1 MEISAFAKPSGK
13 LVKNKEANMTFLPD
27 KLPPKIEYDSSIV
40 TLLSEASIQLGRLS
54 GIGTLIPN
62 PHLLIRPYVL
72 REAVLSSKI
81 EGTQASILDVFRFQ
95 AGSFE
100 GSKDAESKR
109 IAEVVNYVTALDDC
123 LASVKKGNEIDLN
136 MIKSAHHKLMENVR
150 GQELAPGKFRTVQN
164 WIGVP
169 GTKIE
174 DATYVP
180 PRAENIIELLED
192 LVNFINNP
200 TERIP
205 VLLQCAIIHYQFEAI
220 HPFGDGNGRIGRL
233 LIPLLLQNRG
243 LLSQPLLYISVYVE
257 KNKTQY
263 YNALLEVSKNSD
275 WSNWFKFF
283 LMAVIT
289 QAKDASDNIQKL
301 MNLQESYNKKL
312 RSSKAS
318 ASAMSLAD
326 YLFSNPI
333 ITIPTAATYLKIT
346 YPPAKKAIDR
356 LVKLG
361 ILFEQNNRE
370 RNKTFVAREIIDIL
384 S

>member
-1 MEISAFAKPSGK
+1 MEHIRLDIKSFSNPSGK
-13 LVKNKEANMTFLPD
+13 FVKNFDGHLTFIPND
-27 KLPPKIEYDSSIV
+27 LPPDITYDASLI
-40 TLLSEASIQLGRLS
+40 TLIAEASNQLGELS

-100 GSKDAESKR
+100 GSKDVESKR

-136 MIKSAHHKLMENVR
+136 MIKSAHKKLMKNVR

-169 GTKIE
+169 GTKID

-180 PRAENIIELLED
+180 PRAENITELLED

-205 VLLQCAIIHYQFEAI
+205 VLLQCAIIHY
-220 HPFGDGNGRIGRL
+220 
-233 LIPLLLQNRG
+233 
-243 LLSQPLLYISVYVE
+243 
-257 KNKTQY
+257 
-263 YNALLEVSKNSD
+263 
-275 WSNWFKFF
+275 
-283 LMAVIT
+283 
-289 QAKDASDNIQKL
+289 
-301 MNLQESYNKKL
+301 
-312 RSSKAS
+312 
-318 ASAMSLAD
+318 
-326 YLFSNPI
+326 
-333 ITIPTAATYLKIT
+333 
-346 YPPAKKAIDR
+346 
-356 LVKLG
+356 
-361 ILFEQNNRE
+361 
-370 RNKTFVAREIIDIL
+370 
-384 S
+384 

>member
-1 MEISAFAKPSGK
+1 METSAFAKPSGK
-13 LVKNKEANMTFLPD
+13 LVKNKESHITFLPD
-27 KLPPKIEYDSSIV
+27 KLPPKIEYGPGIV
-40 TLLSEASIQLGRLS
+40 ALLSEASIQIGRLS

-100 GSKDAESKR
+100 GSKDVESKR
-109 IAEVVNYVTALDDC
+109 ITEVVNYVAALDDC
-123 LASVKKGNEIDLN
+123 LESVKKGNEIDLN
-136 MIKSAHHKLMENVR
+136 MIKSAHHKLMDKVR
-150 GQELAPGKFRTVQN
+150 GQELAPGEFRAVQN

-180 PRAENIIELLED
+180 PRAENITELLED
-192 LVNFINNP
+192 LINFINKP
-200 TERIP
+200 TDRIP

-220 HPFGDGNGRIGRL
+220 HPFEDGNGRIGRL
-233 LIPLLLQNRG
+233 LIPLLLQSRG

-275 WSNWFKFF
+275 WINWFKFF

-312 RSSKAS
+312 RSSKVS
-318 ASAMSLAD
+318 ASVMSLAT

-333 ITIPTAATYLKIT
+333 ITIPTAAAYLKIT
-346 YPPAKKAIDR
+346 YPPAKNAINR

-361 ILFEQNNRE
+361 ILVEQNNRE
-370 RNKTFVAREIIDIL
+370 RNKTFVAREIMDIL

>member
-1 MEISAFAKPSGK
+1 MEISVFAKPSGK
-13 LVKNKEANMTFLPD
+13 LVKNKESHITFLPD

-123 LASVKKGNEIDLN
+123 LTSVKKGNEIDLN
-136 MIKSAHHKLMENVR
+136 MIRSAHHKLMENVR
-150 GQELAPGKFRTVQN
+150 GQELAPGEFRTVQN

-169 GTKIE
+169 GTKIQ

-180 PRAENIIELLED
+180 PRAENVIELLED

-275 WSNWFKFF
+275 WINWFKFF

-289 QAKDASDNIQKL
+289 QAKDASDNIQRL

>member
-1 MEISAFAKPSGK
+1 METSAFAKPSGQ
-13 LVKNKEANMTFLPD
+13 LVKNKESHITFLPD
-27 KLPPKIEYDSSIV
+27 KLPPKIEYDPSIV
-40 TLLSEASIQLGRLS
+40 ALLSEASIQLGRLS

-95 AGSFE
+95 AGGFE

-109 IAEVVNYVTALDDC
+109 ITEVVNYVTALDDC
-123 LASVKKGNEIDLN
+123 LEAVKKGNEIDLN
-136 MIKSAHHKLMENVR
+136 MIKSAHHKLMNKVR
-150 GQELAPGKFRTVQN
+150 GQELAPGEFRTVQN

-180 PRAENIIELLED
+180 PRAENITELLED
-192 LVNFINNP
+192 LVNFIKNP
-200 TERIP
+200 TDRIP

-233 LIPLLLQNRG
+233 LIPLLLQSRG

-275 WSNWFKFF
+275 WINWFKFF
-283 LMAVIT
+283 LMAVVT

-312 RSSKAS
+312 RSSKVS
-318 ASAMSLAD
+318 ASVMSLAT

-346 YPPAKKAIDR
+346 YPPAKNAINR

-361 ILFEQNNRE
+361 ILEQNNRE
-370 RNKTFVAREIIDIL
+370 RNKTFAAREIIDIL

>member
-1 MEISAFAKPSGK
+1 
-13 LVKNKEANMTFLPD
+13 
-27 KLPPKIEYDSSIV
+27 
-40 TLLSEASIQLGRLS
+40 
-54 GIGTLIPN
+54 
-62 PHLLIRPYVL
+62 
-72 REAVLSSKI
+72 
-81 EGTQASILDVFRFQ
+81 
-95 AGSFE
+95 
-100 GSKDAESKR
+100 
-109 IAEVVNYVTALDDC
+109 
-123 LASVKKGNEIDLN
+123 
-136 MIKSAHHKLMENVR
+136 MIKSAHRKLMDNVR
-150 GQELAPGKFRTVQN
+150 GQELAPGEFRKVQN

-275 WSNWFKFF
+275 WINWFKFF

-333 ITIPTAATYLKIT
+333 ITIPTAAAYLKIT
-346 YPPAKKAIDR
+346 YPPAKKAIGR

-361 ILFEQNNRE
+361 R
-370 RNKTFVAREIIDIL
+370 
-384 S
+384 

>member
-1 MEISAFAKPSGK
+1 METSTFAKPSGR
-13 LVKNKEANMTFLPD
+13 LVKNKESHITFLPD
-27 KLPPKIEYDSSIV
+27 KLPPKFEYDPGV
-40 TLLSEASIQLGRLS
+40 VALLSEASIQLGRLS
-54 GIGTLIPN
+54 GIGTLMPN

-81 EGTQASILDVFRFQ
+81 EGTQASILDVFKFQ
-95 AGSFE
+95 AGSFDR
-100 GSKDAESKR
+100 SQDAESKR
-109 IAEVVNYVTALDDC
+109 VAEVVNYVSALDDC
-123 LASVKKGNEIDLN
+123 LASVTKGNAIGLN
-136 MIKSAHHKLMENVR
+136 MIKSAHKRLMKDVR
-150 GQELAPGKFRTVQN
+150 GQELAPGEFRKVQN
-164 WIGVP
+164 WIGIP
-169 GTKIE
+169 GTKIS

-180 PRAENIIELLED
+180 PPAESIVELLKD
-192 LVNFINNP
+192 LVSFINNP
-200 TERIP
+200 VDRIP

-233 LIPLLLQNRG
+233 LIPLLLQSRG
-243 LLSQPLLYISVYVE
+243 LLSQPLLYVSVYVE
-257 KNKTQY
+257 KNKSQY

-301 MNLQESYNKKL
+301 MNLRESYHQKL
-312 RSSKAS
+312 RSAKAS
-318 ASAMSLAD
+318 ASAMSLSD

-333 ITIPTAATYLKIT
+333 VTVSTAAAYLKIT

-356 LVKLG
+356 LVNLG
-361 ILFEQNNRE
+361 ILAEQDKRE
-370 RNKTFVAREIIDIL
+370 RNKTFVAREIMDIL